1 MAIIIINRN
10 DMILSIIAILFSILG
25 VFFYRIIT
33 RAFRIINQNE
43 RPRFRLRHVTPEMIE
58 TVHSMFPDIPTA
70 AIKYDLQK
78 TGSVEVTCENILKN
92 NSSLPML
99 HEAIKRDTVPN
110 EPPKVWEAT
119 PEKRQKILQ
128 WKKDAM
134 VLQARK
140 LKSSSQPNNE
150 SKSSINNTDTNINTP
165 TSINIK

>member
-78 TGSVEVTCENILKN
+78 TGSVE
-92 NSSLPML
+92 L
-99 HEAIKRDTVPN
+99 HEAIKRDIVPN

-119 PEKRQKILQ
+119 PEKRQEILQ

-140 LKSSSQPNNE
+140 RFLAQQNQKSSSQPNNE

>member
-1 MAIIIINRN
+1 
-10 DMILSIIAILFSILG
+10 
-25 VFFYRIIT
+25 

-140 LKSSSQPNNE
+140 RFLAQQNQKSSSQPNNE

-165 TSINIK
+165 TSINI